1 MIPLSYLLWW
11 TIGTTSMMRGSSI
24 LELEQLQYIQVV
36 VINNQMKIIFVLLFL
51 YHPRS
56 TYGRTKAAC
65 HGRGGNRRR
74 GWTEQDPDGAAATGD
89 EP

>member
-1 MIPLSYLLWW
+1 
-11 TIGTTSMMRGSSI
+11 MMRGSSI

-56 TYGRTKAAC
+56 THGRTKAAC
-65 HGRGGNRRR
+65 HGHGGRRR
-74 GWTEQDPDGAAATGD
+74 WGWTEHDLDGVEGTGD